1 VKEIKCFLF
10 LMLFANTIQAQ
21 VFNDAY
27 NIATAS
33 ADVCG
38 GNGLLLN
45 KNPANITNID
55 QPQFRLSQVIPYSI
69 LALQG
74 NAISTIFRIKRTFFA
89 VEYAQLGKENFKYH
103 LLNLTCGI
111 FIDDR
116 TSIGTK
122 IIYHQ
127 HKQYEIE
134 QNPYFTAE
142 LGMNQTLSNKLKY
155 GVQAVY
161 QINDSKAF
169 DNESYLKIGISY
181 KIDPKLYT
189 YCSVKMNEYG
199 LLVGSMAIEYKFHK
213 NISTQAGWNTLESAY
228 CTGIQYQIKRS
239 KIEIGSSYHPILGF
253 SYAVGLCYRY
263 GNQFIKQ

>member
-1 VKEIKCFLF
+1 
-10 LMLFANTIQAQ
+10 MLFANAIHAQ

-33 ADVCG
+33 ADVCS

-45 KNPANITNID
+45 KNPANITSINLS
-55 QPQFRLSQVIPYSI
+55 QLSLSQVLPYSI

-74 NAISTIFRIKRTFFA
+74 NAISTVFKIKRTYFA
-89 VEYAQLGKENFKYH
+89 LEYAQLGKENFKYYQ
-103 LLNLTCGI
+103 LNLVSGI
-111 FIDDR
+111 NLDHK

-134 QNPYFTAE
+134 QKPYFTTE
-142 LGMNQTLSNKLKY
+142 IGLNQILSDKLKY
-155 GVQAVY
+155 GIQAAFNV
-161 QINDSKAF
+161 NDSRSI
-169 DNESYLKIGISY
+169 DNESYIKIGISY
-181 KIDPKLYT
+181 KIDPKINT
-189 YCSVKMNEYG
+189 YCSMKMNEYG
-199 LLVGSMAIEYKFHK
+199 LLVGSMAIEYKLHK

-228 CTGIQYQIKRS
+228 STGIQYQIKRS

-253 SYAVGLCYRY
+253 SYAVGLCFRY
-263 GNQFIKQ
+263 GDQFIQ